1 MDKPTPK
8 PVIKHDKESVLAR
21 PQKKSDQTNVPNL
34 KEAFDLQ
41 TLQKNP
47 WGQFLLFIEDCYKD
61 FTPRPKEELQKRAKM
76 IQNGIKLLNENYQD
90 SWAELLSKIPP
101 AERIE
106 VDEVYRHISRTKK
119 LTPQEVYQESQAAIR
134 GLINNAEYG
143 FLDTENRDIGRISQ
157 LSDTIN
163 YFQNHQ
169 SKTYLILFQLPGV
182 VSEDAQAMF
191 TASRGFQEIIDA
203 GPSRKLQDFGMA
215 LMKRF
220 QVTHTAIKAE
230 AASNLVISIGE
241 IERNLKNQIH
251 TLEQQKL
258 ELEEQLQQQRNQGK
272 QKALIEIATSLQ
284 NGRQPALDQMQQM
297 MKILESQ
304 IEENGEPALSSEQ
317 SLSVFIILRNIMKVL
332 QELGIETYPKSLTK
346 PLEISQKQ
354 LSEYAYIEGKSFV
367 NQQEIKKV
375 ECIQQGWKVGE
386 TIITPAKIRELN
398 T

>member
-1 MDKPTPK
+1 MEKRTPK
-8 PVIKHDKESVLAR
+8 PVIKRDKESVLAR
-21 PQKKSDQTNVPNL
+21 PQKKSEQIHIPNL

-41 TLQKNP
+41 TLQNNP
-47 WGQFLLFIEDCYKD
+47 WGQFLLFIEDSYKD
-61 FTPRPKEELQKRAKM
+61 FTPKPKEELKKRANI

-90 SWAELLSKIPP
+90 SWAELLSKIPQS
-101 AERIE
+101 ERIE
-106 VDEVYRHISRTKK
+106 VDEIYRHISRTKK

-169 SKTYLILFQLPGV
+169 SKTYLILFQLPSA
-182 VSEDAQAMF
+182 VSEDEKAMF

-258 ELEEQLQQQRNQGK
+258 ELEEQLKQQSQQGK
-272 QKALIEIATSLQ
+272 QQSLIAIANSLQ

-297 MKILESQ
+297 IRILESQ
-304 IEENGEPALSSEQ
+304 IEENGEPILSSEQ

-332 QELGIETYPKSLTK
+332 QELGIETYPQAINNT
-346 PLEISQKQ
+346 LEISQRQ
-354 LSEYAYIEGKSFV
+354 LSEYAYVEGKPFI

-375 ECIQQGWKVGE
+375 QCIQQGWKVGE
-386 TIITPAKIRELN
+386 TIITPAKIREL
-398 T
+398 TR